1 MGLLPT
7 NLLPQRSW
15 RPFLV
20 LPQKNVLTS
29 SCVFLQILGTIFP
42 DFSGILQ
49 GISDILP
56 RFSEN
61 LHRFWTNQNFWGYA
75 CTPVPYTTACG
86 PSRKNAVPNA
96 NVYNCKKISSCLHKQ
111 NAIFDVHFALR
122 LGIPYASLRNL
133 VFHLF
138 LARRYVVLKN
148 MRYQCSFALMKKATV
163 AFIFN
168 PAAVSLLKTNRC
180 CLQVEF
186 ESDWIEFGNDWIGQV
201 LFVKRQ
207 TASSS
212 LRAGQL
218 VVKAAHNQTYRLVQE
233 LLARSRR
240 STVP

>member
-1 MGLLPT
+1 MCFSANIGHY
-7 NLLPQRSW
+7 
-15 RPFLV
+15 
-20 LPQKNVLTS
+20 
-29 SCVFLQILGTIFP
+29 FP
-42 DFSGILQ
+42 RFSGILQ

-218 VVKAAHNQTYRLVQE
+218 VVKAAHHQTYRLVQE